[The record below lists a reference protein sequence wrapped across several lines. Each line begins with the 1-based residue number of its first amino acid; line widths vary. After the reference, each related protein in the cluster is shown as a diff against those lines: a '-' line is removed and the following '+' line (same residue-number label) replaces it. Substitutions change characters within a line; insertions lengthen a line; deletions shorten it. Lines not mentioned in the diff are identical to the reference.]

1 MATSLQAAI
10 VNDFVLA
17 LNKATGDNT
26 MPSQQITL
34 LLSLYVHGTVNQ
46 SELEELT
53 GVKRSSNSRNIAK
66 LGMGEQAWSDEGPK
80 YLENFEDLQN
90 RRLKMVRLTAKGR
103 ALVGDCLDQAFAK
116 YEQFLSKKGQ
126 VTA

>member
-1 MATSLQAAI
+1 MAKTLDVAR
-10 VNDFVLA
+10 VNDFIMA

-46 SELEELT
+46 GALEELT

-80 YLENFEDLQN
+80 LLENYEDLQN
-90 RRLKMVRLTAKGR
+90 RRLKMVRLTAKGK
-103 ALVGDCLDQAFAK
+103 ALLDECWKQSFGK
-116 YEQFLSKKGQ
+116 YIREGE
-126 VTA
+126 TA